1 MNGTPPALPQKKKHG
16 CLFYGCLTVL
26 ILALVGGLTV
36 FFGAR
41 YVIKSL
47 VNNYT
52 EASPLAL
59 PPVNLTQAQQDAL
72 KSKIDAF
79 KAALDGKVSA
89 PPLVLSSDE
98 INALIAWEPAL
109 KGRAHVAIEDNQV
122 KATVSIP
129 LDKLALPGVKG
140 RYLNG
145 TATLNVVLVNGQL
158 FVTAQSVE
166 VKGNPLPEQFMA
178 GLRSKNLAADVT
190 RNPDT
195 AAAIAKI
202 ESLEI
207 KDGQVIITPKP
218 PPERLEDAR
227 RHLA

>member
-26 ILALVGGLTV
+26 ILAVVGGFTV

-41 YVIKSL
+41 YMIKSL

-52 EASPLAL
+52 ESSALEL
-59 PPVNLTQAQQDAL
+59 PPVNLTQAQQDEL
-72 KSKIDAF
+72 KRRIDAF
-79 KAALDGKVSA
+79 KAALDGKVST
-89 PPLVLSSDE
+89 PPLVLSADE
-98 INALIAWEPAL
+98 INAMLAWQPEF
-109 KGRAHVAIEDNQV
+109 KGRAHVAIEDNRV

-129 LDKLALPGVKG
+129 LDKLALPGAKG

-145 TATLNVVLVNGQL
+145 AATLNVVLLSGQL

-166 VKGNPLPEQFMA
+166 VRGKPLPEQFMA
-178 GLRSKNLAADVT
+178 GLRSRNLAADAT
-190 RNPDT
+190 NNPDT
-195 AAAIAKI
+195 AAAISKI

-207 KDGQVIITPKP
+207 KGGQVIITPKLP
-218 PPERLEDAR
+218 VKHP
-227 RHLA
+227 